1 MDEILKGLTDDKQ
14 YVVITITDENGDYIG
29 FNVGIDY
36 NFKYMNTET
45 YLTDKENVTT
55 SVFFE
60 SEYQDYL
67 DFVAELLADDKA
79 KFMPSLQLLDT
90 VLV

>member
-1 MDEILKGLTDDKQ
+1 MDEILRGLTDSKQ
-14 YVVITITDENGDYIG
+14 YVVITITDENGNYIG

-36 NFKYMNTET
+36 DFKYLNTET
-45 YLTDKENVTT
+45 YLNDKENITT
-55 SVFFE
+55 SIFFE

-67 DFVAELLADDKA
+67 DFVAELLADDNA

-90 VLV
+90 TLV

>member
-1 MDEILKGLTDDKQ
+1 MDEILRGLTDSKQ
-14 YVVITITDENGDYIG
+14 YVVITITDESGNYIG

-36 NFKYMNTET
+36 DFKYLNTET
-45 YLTDKENVTT
+45 YLNDKENITT

-67 DFVAELLADDKA
+67 DFVAELLADDDA

-90 VLV
+90 ILV

>member
-1 MDEILKGLTDDKQ
+1 MDELLKGLTDDKQ
-14 YVVITITDENGDYIG
+14 YVVITITDDDGNYIG

-60 SEYQDYL
+60 SEYQEYL

>member
-1 MDEILKGLTDDKQ
+1 MDEFLKGLTDDKQ
-14 YVVITITDENGDYIG
+14 YVVITIADDSGSYIG
-29 FNVGIDY
+29 FNAGIDY

-45 YLTDKENVTT
+45 YLTDKENITT

-60 SEYQDYL
+60 FEYQDYL
-67 DFVAELLADDKA
+67 DFVAELLADDNA

-90 VLV
+90 ILV